1 VDGLWGVSDA
11 PAGAFV
17 APFLHLRLLHP
28 LPEAT
33 REALIFF
40 PFPSRISFLSSPP
53 YGRSTALFLWTTR
66 AWISFPLEFD
76 VCSFRTLK
84 QAIERP
90 DMCSCRE
97 GSFSS
102 PFHLVCLSYLF
113 PLALP
118 VLLQTGRPLE
128 KAGGCTG
135 YPSLFAAWPVNVPTG
150 PRPALWGS
158 GRAVEPVDWCVATSV
173 TVGIC
178 RVVPGPRRL

>member
-1 VDGLWGVSDA
+1 
-11 PAGAFV
+11 
-17 APFLHLRLLHP
+17 
-28 LPEAT
+28 
-33 REALIFF
+33 
-40 PFPSRISFLSSPP
+40 
-53 YGRSTALFLWTTR
+53 
-66 AWISFPLEFD
+66 
-76 VCSFRTLK
+76 
-84 QAIERP
+84 
-90 DMCSCRE
+90 MCSCRE

-178 RVVPGPRRL
+178 MQGGARAAPTLDLRCGSFKFWSRCARVSVRARHSCAFLRGC